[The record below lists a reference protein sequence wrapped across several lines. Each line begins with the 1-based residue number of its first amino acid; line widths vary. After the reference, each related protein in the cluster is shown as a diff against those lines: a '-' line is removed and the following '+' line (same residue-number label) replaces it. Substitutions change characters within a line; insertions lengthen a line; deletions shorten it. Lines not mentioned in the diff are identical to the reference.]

1 MTTKDSFLLFTIFL
15 CLFSFVLSLVGTH
28 LFKRIAY
35 RFQIMDI
42 PNIRS
47 SHSCPTPRGGGAA
60 VFFAFYLVL
69 FFALIFFEKRGFDLK
84 WVWGLFF
91 GGMIVSLSGFM
102 DDVKELS
109 PFFRLLAQVVAG
121 LILVLSG
128 LSLKTIEIPFWKEI
142 PLGHWGDFLALIW
155 VVWIVNLYNFMDG
168 IDGLAAGVGMIAA
181 LFFSL
186 VAGKIGN
193 GLIFLAGLVLSGACA
208 GFLIHNFPPAKIF
221 LGDIG
226 SSLIGFLFAGF
237 ALIGNN
243 DLNGQ
248 LSIWIPI
255 LLLGSFIFDT
265 GVTLLKRVLKKE
277 RWFSAHRSHYY
288 QRLAGLH
295 LTHRQVSLIEYGLAI
310 LLGFSSLIY
319 MKTDPILRG
328 CLLIGWVLFFTIG
341 ALMIRFHEKRG
352 MKVKIGLEEKVER

>member
-1 MTTKDSFLLFTIFL
+1 MINAHSFFTLAIFLFLPSFL
-15 CLFSFVLSLVGTH
+15 LSLVGTQ
-28 LFKRIAY
+28 LFKKIAY

-47 SHSCPTPRGGGAA
+47 SHSQPTPRGGGMA
-60 VFFAFYLVL
+60 VFFSFYLVL
-69 FFALIFFEKRGFDLK
+69 FFTLFFFERGSFDLK
-84 WVWGLFF
+84 WVQGLVL
-91 GGMIVSLSGFM
+91 GGMVVSLGGFL
-102 DDVKELS
+102 DDMKELS

-121 LILVLSG
+121 FILILSG
-128 LSLKTIEIPFWKEI
+128 FSFKTIEIPFWKEI
-142 PLGHWGDFLALIW
+142 ALGYWGIFLTLIW

-181 LFFSL
+181 FFFSL
-186 VAGKIGN
+186 VAGKTGN
-193 GLIFLAGLVLSGACA
+193 DLISLSGMILAGCSA

-243 DLNGQ
+243 DLKGP
-248 LSIWIPI
+248 LPIWVPT
-255 LLLGSFIFDT
+255 LLLGAFIFDT
-265 GVTLLKRVLKKE
+265 GVTLFRRILKREK
-277 RWFSAHRSHYY
+277 WFSAHRSHFY
-288 QRLAGLH
+288 QRLIDLR

-319 MKTDPILRG
+319 IKADPILRG
-328 CLLIGWVLFFTIG
+328 CLLLGWVLFFTVG

-352 MKVKIGLEEKVER
+352 IKEKIGL